1 MPFKTLD
8 ETMLVSTQIQPED
21 VAEAAGR
28 GVTMIVNNRPD
39 GEADD
44 QPRSAEIEAAANAA
58 GIAYRHIPITGLT
71 ADAIEAMGR
80 ALDEAD
86 GTMLAFCKS
95 GTRSTFL
102 WALAQA
108 NRGADGETLV
118 QRAADA
124 GYDLGP
130 IRPHLG

>member
-8 ETMLVSTQIQPED
+8 ANMLVSTQIQPDD
-21 VAEAAGR
+21 VADAAAC

-39 GEADD
+39 GEAED
-44 QPRSAEIEAAANAA
+44 QPRSAEIEAAAHAA
-58 GIAYRHIPITGLT
+58 GIAYRHIPITGIT
-71 ADAIEAMGR
+71 AEAVEAMDR
-80 ALDEAD
+80 ALDETE

-108 NRGADGETLV
+108 SRGADGETLV
-118 QRAADA
+118 RQAAEA
-124 GYDLGP
+124 GYDLSP